1 MFITHKTNARF
12 IIEEKLPQ
20 VKWKMEVKC
29 LRMNNGSDEMYLS
42 AKLPTGFI
50 MLIDVVAMMIS
61 WAVCQLIIHNT

>member
-12 IIEEKLPQ
+12 IIEQKLPQ

-42 AKLPTGFI
+42 GFI
-50 MLIDVVAMMIS
+50 MLIDVVAVMIS

>member
-1 MFITHKTNARF
+1 MFIIHNTNARF

-42 AKLPTGFI
+42 DKLTIGFI
-50 MLIDVVAMMIS
+50 MLIDVVAVMIS
-61 WAVCQLIIHNT
+61 RAVCQLIIHNT